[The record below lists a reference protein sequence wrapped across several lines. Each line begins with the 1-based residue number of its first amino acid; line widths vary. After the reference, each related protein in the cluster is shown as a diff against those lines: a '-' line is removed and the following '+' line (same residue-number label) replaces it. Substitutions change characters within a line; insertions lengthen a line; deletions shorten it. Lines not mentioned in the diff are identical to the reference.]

1 MTARLAKRL
10 ERDYSQVLTTL
21 FAFMLSSGVQPRQLR
36 AVCTSSL
43 GKAER
48 KASLGGKE
56 EPYGL
61 ANASRVLYAW
71 HRDRRYLND
80 HAAPKPIRLLGRAPS
95 VEALVRSQ
103 RCGVNAAQVARDLKT
118 LRLVEQRGGKGLY
131 RPRSDAAVIS
141 RHDPLVLQHATRA
154 LSSLLETVTK
164 NMSTWA
170 STPLIERSAEV
181 PDLPTDQVESFR
193 RFSQVQGWLHIRT
206 INDWLES
213 RRPRRSARKQRG
225 STVRAGVHLH
235 AYVAKQHR
243 SRSASP

>member
-1 MTARLAKRL
+1 MSANLAKRL
-10 ERDYSQVLTTL
+10 ERDYSRVLTTL
-21 FAFMLSSGVQPRQLR
+21 FAFMLRSGVKPEQLQ

-61 ANASRVLYAW
+61 ANVSRVLYAW
-71 HRDRRYLND
+71 HRDRRYLD
-80 HAAPKPIRLLGRAPS
+80 DDAAPRPIRLLGPSPS
-95 VEALVRSQ
+95 VEALIRSQ
-103 RCGVNAAQVARDLKT
+103 RCGVDAAQVARDLKA
-118 LRLVEQRGGKGLY
+118 LRLVEQRGGRGLY

-154 LSSLLETVTK
+154 LSSLLETVAK

-193 RFSQVQGWLHIRT
+193 RFSQLQGWVLIRT
-206 INDWLES
+206 VNDWLES
-213 RRPRRSARKQRG
+213 RRPRRSVRKRTG

-235 AYVAKQHR
+235 AYVEKMHR
-243 SRSASP
+243 GRSVSP